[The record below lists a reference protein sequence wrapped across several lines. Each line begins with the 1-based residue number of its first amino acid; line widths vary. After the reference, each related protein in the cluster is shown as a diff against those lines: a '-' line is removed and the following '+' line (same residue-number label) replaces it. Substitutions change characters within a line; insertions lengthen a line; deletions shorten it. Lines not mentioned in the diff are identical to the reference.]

1 MPREIDRELIQSL
14 RSAVEGEVIA
24 PDGAGY
30 DEARTVVYGGFDR
43 RPAVVVRPG
52 SASEVAAVIGIAADT
67 GVELAIRSGG
77 HSLAGHS
84 ASEGGIVLDLRALNS
99 LQIDPE
105 ERIAWAGTG
114 LTAGEYTKAAGQ
126 HGLATGFGDAPSVG
140 IGGITLS
147 GGIGLLTRK
156 YGLTVDNLLAAEIVT
171 ANGEILEIDANNHPD
186 LFWAIRGGG
195 GNFGV
200 VTKFKYQL
208 QPVPQIVG
216 GMMIIPANAEVVSEF
231 IDLAS
236 SAPEG
241 LSTIL
246 NVMSAL
252 PFPLPEPI
260 EGPVA
265 MALMVYAGDVDTGER
280 VVAPFRQL
288 AKPIM
293 GELGPITYP
302 EMFQEEEGEFHP
314 VAVVRNNFA
323 DTVDEKTVVST
334 LERLQTSSAMFSVL
348 QIRALGGAMARVPND
363 ATAFAHRDR
372 KFLTSVAS
380 IYEDVAETADHEAWV
395 EPLAE
400 MIANGKKPGTYV
412 GFLGDEGEDRIR
424 AAYPGPTFDRL
435 SQVKAKYDP
444 DNLFQMNQNVKP
456 N

>member
-1 MPREIDRELIQSL
+1 MTTEIDTNLINRL
-14 RSAVEGEVIA
+14 RSAVDGEVIA
-24 PDGAGY
+24 PDGATY

-43 RPAVVVRPG
+43 RPAAVVRAG

-67 GVELAIRSGG
+67 GVEFAVRSGG

-105 ERIAWAGTG
+105 ARIAWAGTG
-114 LTAGEYTKAAGQ
+114 LTAGEYTKAAGEY
-126 HGLATGFGDAPSVG
+126 GLATGFGDAPTVG
-140 IGGITLS
+140 VGGITL
-147 GGIGLLTRK
+147 GGGMGLLTRK
-156 YGLTVDNLLAAEIVT
+156 YGLTIDNLLAAEIVT
-171 ANGEILEIDANNHPD
+171 ADGEVLDVDANNHPD

-200 VTKFKYQL
+200 ATKFKYQL

-216 GMMIIPANAEVVSEF
+216 GMMILPASAELVSEF

-236 SAPEG
+236 SAPEE

-252 PFPLPEPI
+252 PMPLPEPI

-265 MALMVYAGDVDTGER
+265 MALMVYAGDPEAGER

-288 AKPIM
+288 AEPIM
-293 GELGPITYP
+293 GGLGPITYP
-302 EMFQEEEGEFHP
+302 EIYQEEEGDFHP

-323 DTVDEKTVVST
+323 DTVDEETVVTT
-334 LERLQTSSAMFSVL
+334 LERLQTSTAMFSVL
-348 QIRALGGAMARVPND
+348 QVRPLGGAMARVPND
-363 ATAFAHRDR
+363 ATAFAHRER
-372 KFLTSVAS
+372 PFLTSVAS
-380 IYEDVAETADHEAWV
+380 IYENVDETADHKAWV

-400 MIANGKKPGTYV
+400 IVANGEPGTYS

-424 AAYPGPTFDRL
+424 AAYPGPTYDRL
-435 SQVKAKYDP
+435 AQIKAKYDP
-444 DNLFQMNQNVKP
+444 DNLFRMNQNIKP
-456 N
+456 A